1 MTIASQFI
9 PQPRNSK
16 MQPNNEQEPP
26 RESEVRTEDIDTKKT
41 MKALS
46 SRKSIII
53 PKLHLSG
60 EVKTHFNI
68 AFSSNPLTEDELT
81 NTFPTSS
88 SIFSHTLTVAYESIG
103 AWPHPLKTQRYQNL
117 TAKQT
122 ICGDDQ
128 IHGRKHP
135 GLRQTSKRRTEY
147 ILKTQSLSY

>member
-26 RESEVRTEDIDTKKT
+26 RESEERTEDIETKKT

-46 SRKSIII
+46 TRKSIII

-60 EVKTHFNI
+60 EVKTDFNI

-88 SIFSHTLTVAYESIG
+88 SILSHTLTVAYEPIG
-103 AWPHPLKTQRYQNL
+103 A
-117 TAKQT
+117 
-122 ICGDDQ
+122 
-128 IHGRKHP
+128 
-135 GLRQTSKRRTEY
+135 
-147 ILKTQSLSY
+147 